1 MITATTSYSL
11 PLRPQRPAAY
21 ESASPLSTGDSA
33 DERQQAASGALDA
46 LRGIVENGP
55 RERKAQAEEKLKR
68 LKEEMTALMR
78 WGFAPGATA
87 QRSLQLAKE
96 LASTAAQFSDAVS
109 SGKSM
114 PSVFGPTAAI
124 PDAPTNQT
132 TVADKVAEDSGMPEA
147 EGNLLPPA
155 YRDILNDDV
164 PSAAL
169 HSGDEETV
177 ADFRSAA
184 RQLQF
189 MLEDA
194 ARQLHKNGRPAAFT
208 DLAKDNLASI
218 DHALSRLD
226 GASAGMPSRPAQTT
240 ILLL

>member
-1 MITATTSYSL
+1 
-11 PLRPQRPAAY
+11 
-21 ESASPLSTGDSA
+21 LSTGDSV

-109 SGKSM
+109 SGKNM
-114 PSVFGPTAAI
+114 PSVAS
-124 PDAPTNQT
+124 TNQT
-132 TVADKVAEDSGMPEA
+132 AVVEKVAEERGVPEG
-147 EGNLLPPA
+147 EGNFLPQA

-164 PSAAL
+164 PNAAL
-169 HSGDEETV
+169 HSGDKEMV

-194 ARQLHKNGRPAAFT
+194 TRQLHKDGRPVAFT
-208 DLAKDNLASI
+208 DPAKDSLASI

-226 GASAGMPSRPAQTT
+226 GSSAGMPSRPAQTT
-240 ILLL
+240 ILML

>member
-1 MITATTSYSL
+1 MIAATTSYSL
-11 PLRPQRPAAY
+11 SLRPQRPAAY
-21 ESASPLSTGDSA
+21 QNASALPTGDST

-96 LASTAAQFSDAVS
+96 LGSAAAQFSDAIS
-109 SGKSM
+109 SGKNM
-114 PSVFGPTAAI
+114 PSAAS
-124 PDAPTNQT
+124 TNQT
-132 TVADKVAEDSGMPEA
+132 AMAEKVDLDSGMPEA
-147 EGNLLPPA
+147 EGNRLPQA
-155 YRDILNDDV
+155 YRDILSDV
-164 PSAAL
+164 GPGTAL
-169 HSGDEETV
+169 HSGDKETV

-189 MLEDA
+189 MLENA

-218 DHALSRLD
+218 GHVLSRLD
-226 GASAGMPSRPAQTT
+226 GTSAGMLSRPAPAT

>member
-11 PLRPQRPAAY
+11 SLRPQRPAAY
-21 ESASPLSTGDSA
+21 QNASALPTGDST
-33 DERQQAASGALDA
+33 DERQQAASGALDT

-78 WGFAPGATA
+78 WGFASGATA
-87 QRSLQLAKE
+87 QRSLLLAKE
-96 LASTAAQFSDAVS
+96 LGSAAAQFSDAVS
-109 SGKSM
+109 SGKNM
-114 PSVFGPTAAI
+114 PSVAS
-124 PDAPTNQT
+124 TNQT
-132 TVADKVAEDSGMPEA
+132 AVVEKVVEERGVPEG
-147 EGNLLPPA
+147 EGNFLPQA

-164 PSAAL
+164 PDAAL
-169 HSGDEETV
+169 HSGDKETV

-184 RQLQF
+184 QQLQF

-194 ARQLHKNGRPAAFT
+194 ARQLHKDGRPAAFT
-208 DLAKDNLASI
+208 DLAKDSLASI
-218 DHALSRLD
+218 DHILSRLD
-226 GASAGMPSRPAQTT
+226 GTSASMPSLPAPAA